1 MRQQSIAL
9 RYVTRDDVARLKSWL
24 EDDEVAE
31 SWFGRYSYGNP
42 AHLGYN
48 PTEIADVEEAEWV
61 AIFEDP
67 THHILS
73 IYTEDGEHIG
83 EFHVAIEEAWGD
95 GQISILIGRKD
106 MWHKGYGTAD
116 HEGRARSVLSEV
128 GAVPSVGGRAGIQYV
143 GEKDVRAAG
152 LHA

>member
-1 MRQQSIAL
+1 MHQQSIAL

-48 PTEIADVEEAEWV
+48 PTETADAREEEWS

-73 IYTEDGEHIG
+73 IYTEDGRAHRRVPRGYRGDVGRRADIDPDRPER
-83 EFHVAIEEAWGD
+83 HVA
-95 GQISILIGRKD
+95 
-106 MWHKGYGTAD
+106 
-116 HEGRARSVLSEV
+116 
-128 GAVPSVGGRAGIQYV
+128 
-143 GEKDVRAAG
+143 
-152 LHA
+152 